1 VIPMRPLSTVEL
13 LSVWEKG
20 LGRNSLERAQIVLQ
34 AARESPGDPDPGKLP
49 LGERDAR
56 LLTLREWTFGS
67 EVTALS
73 RCHKCKEELE
83 LTFQVSDLRLPTTLP
98 PQELN
103 FVAGDYEIKFRLPTS
118 GDLALVS
125 SEAGNGGSIRNA
137 LLARCVSDARHGS
150 DPIATEALPEFVVE
164 ELSARMSEADPQ
176 AEIELSLHCDSCG
189 EHWNE
194 VFDVE
199 SFFWTE
205 IQAWAVRLL
214 QEVHQLAASYGW
226 SEADIVA
233 MSATRRSAYLSMIS
247 G

>member
-1 VIPMRPLSTVEL
+1 MRPLSTAEL

-20 LGRNSLERAQIVLQ
+20 LGRNSLERAQVVLQ
-34 AARESPGDPDPGKLP
+34 AARESPSDPDPSELP

-83 LTFQVSDLRLPTTLP
+83 LTFRVSDLRLPATLP

-103 FVAGDYEIKFRLPTS
+103 LSNGDYEIKFRLPTS
-118 GDLALVS
+118 GDLAVVS
-125 SEAGNGGSIRNA
+125 GEAGNGGSVRNA
-137 LLARCVSDARHGS
+137 LLARCVSDARRGN
-150 DPIATEALPEFVVE
+150 DPIATETLPESVVE
-164 ELSARMSEADPQ
+164 ELSERMSEADPQ

-189 EHWNE
+189 ERWNE
-194 VFDVE
+194 IFDVE

-214 QEVHQLAASYGW
+214 EDVHQLAASYGW
-226 SEADIVA
+226 SEADILA